1 MGRRHAFIASLVA
14 AGVAIV
20 VVAPATASVAPPEL
34 AAPTGISYVTGSEPF
49 DGDDF
54 YAVPDPLPGGGPGT
68 LLRYAPIDGV
78 PIDGSAYR
86 IMYLSESLAGEPIAV
101 TGIAA
106 VPSGAPPEGGRPV
119 FSGAHGSAGV
129 ADKCAASTDPNRI
142 AENARALDAGYVVVY
157 TDYEGLGTPGRH
169 PILVGQSE
177 ARSVLDAARAVRQL
191 PNANASTSV
200 ALGGLSQ
207 GGHSALW
214 AGQLAPEWAP
224 ELEVFGII
232 AAEPVTELEE
242 LFDSG
247 REPEVF
253 LRGATV
259 QLLAGYAAAYPD
271 FDPSVVLTAAAEDQL
286 DVVDRECFDGV
297 IDHYAAGGRDD
308 VLESA
313 RSVEQW
319 TELLRANNP
328 GQVRIDAPVLLLDS
342 AGDTIIHPDLVDAL
356 YLRMCDLG
364 QTVERHT
371 FEFGEHGENYE
382 RELTQ
387 GVEWIE
393 QLRNGTEPISTCPDR

>member
-1 MGRRHAFIASLVA
+1 MA
-14 AGVAIV
+14 AGVATV

-34 AAPTGISYVTGSEPF
+34 VALTGSSYVTGSEPF
-49 DGDDF
+49 EGDDF

-101 TGIAA
+101 TGVAA

-119 FSGAHGSAGV
+119 FSGAHGSSGV
-129 ADKCAASTDPNRI
+129 ADQCAASTDPNRI
-142 AENARALDAGYVVVY
+142 AEMGVPSTPATSSSTPTTRDSARLDVIPSSSARARHAACS
-157 TDYEGLGTPGRH
+157 TRRGRCAN
-169 PILVGQSE
+169 SRRE
-177 ARSVLDAARAVRQL
+177 RQHQRG
-191 PNANASTSV
+191 P
-200 ALGGLSQ
+200 GGLSQ

-247 REPEVF
+247 HEPEVF

-271 FDPSVVLTAAAEDQL
+271 ST
-286 DVVDRECFDGV
+286 
-297 IDHYAAGGRDD
+297 H
-308 VLESA
+308 
-313 RSVEQW
+313 RSFSRPPQRISSTSS
-319 TELLRANNP
+319 TENA
-328 GQVRIDAPVLLLDS
+328 S
-342 AGDTIIHPDLVDAL
+342 
-356 YLRMCDLG
+356 
-364 QTVERHT
+364 
-371 FEFGEHGENYE
+371 
-382 RELTQ
+382 
-387 GVEWIE
+387 
-393 QLRNGTEPISTCPDR
+393 TE